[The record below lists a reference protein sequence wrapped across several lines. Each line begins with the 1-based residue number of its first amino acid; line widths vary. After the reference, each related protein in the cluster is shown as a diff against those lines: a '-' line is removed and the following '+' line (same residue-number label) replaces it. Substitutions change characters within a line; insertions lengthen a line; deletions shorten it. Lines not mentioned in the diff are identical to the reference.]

1 MFQSLANRNWLVKRI
16 KNGRKA
22 SVSRCGTRHFP
33 YRKVAQRGDARCD
46 AADAA
51 DVQFPYR
58 IDEFRQMVVSAIDQP
73 FLSLSLFLSS
83 FPHRF
88 IPAGICNGPFPY
100 FHWSNSIHPNLGH
113 SGIHYFGHFKS
124 EYQPFHSVAVLSSNL
139 TNHWVKSRALDR
151 VAIHLF
157 FKSASLRC

>member
-73 FLSLSLFLSS
+73 FLSLSFSLLFRIDLFRPESVMALFPIFTDQIQFIPILVIPEFIISVILSQNIN
-83 FPHRF
+83 RF
-88 IPAGICNGPFPY
+88 I
-100 FHWSNSIHPNLGH
+100 
-113 SGIHYFGHFKS
+113 
-124 EYQPFHSVAVLSSNL
+124 
-139 TNHWVKSRALDR
+139 
-151 VAIHLF
+151 LF
-157 FKSASLRC
+157 RYCHQI